1 MATIFGR
8 FGPGRTETLIG
19 TSQDDEIH
27 PLGGNDVVDGG
38 RGRDTVY
45 IESNST
51 EFRMSTI
58 NGVTYL
64 DVTSGAS
71 SGQGV
76 TLRNVEKLVFRDKTV
91 SLDISDRL
99 IDTTSADFMDAGPGL
114 DTFVVNGSRSNLAI
128 NASYGPAT
136 VLLKRKDGNGG
147 DDFLTNVERLEFNG
161 GQRVALDLGADDAA
175 GKSVLLIG
183 AVLGKNLLPLKEELM
198 GTVIGLF
205 DTGQFSMQQLAGA
218 LLRLPIWGGTL
229 TPTNSNTDIARYL
242 LRTVNKAEPTEAAV
256 MTAAAALTAESPEQ
270 QGTWL
275 ANLAA
280 SAANQV
286 QVDLVGLQTNGFQYS
301 VAVGGAG

>member
-19 TSQDDEIH
+19 TAQDDEIH

-51 EFRMSTI
+51 EFKISTI

-76 TLRNVEKLVFRDKTV
+76 TVRNVEKLIFRDKTV
-91 SLDISDRL
+91 SLDIPDRL
-99 IDTTSADFMDAGPGL
+99 IDTPSADFMDAGPGL
-114 DTFVVNGSRSNLAI
+114 DTFTISGPRANIAVTGN
-128 NASYGPAT
+128 YGPAT
-136 VLLKRKDGNGG
+136 VLLKRKDGSAG

-161 GQRVALDLGADDAA
+161 GQRVALDLGADDSA

-183 AVLGKNLLPLKEELM
+183 AVLGKSLLPLKEELM
-198 GTVIGLF
+198 GTVISLF
-205 DTGQFSMQQLAGA
+205 DQGFTMPQLAGA

-229 TPTNSNTDIARYL
+229 TPTNSNQDIARYL
-242 LRTVNKAEPTEAAV
+242 LRTVNKAEPTEGAV
-256 MTAAAALTAESPEQ
+256 MAAAATLTGESPEQ

-280 SAANQV
+280 SAANQA
-286 QVDLVGLQTNGFQYS
+286 QVDLVGLQTSGFQYS
-301 VAVGGAG
+301 VAGGG